1 MKNNKIILVLS
12 GLIVLIVCVTFIS
25 ISYAYWA
32 SVHVSSNNIVNSN
45 CLNIEFKDLT
55 NEIKLYNTYPMS
67 PLEFYNSS
75 KYRNQFTFVITN
87 KCNTLVNYDL
97 NLETLRDSDID
108 PQYLN
113 LEITG
118 YNVGKTSTDSA
129 RDVFEHMNEVLANSS
144 TIEEHNSLRLLDFP
158 ETKVK
163 VREGYY
169 AVLPIIS
176 YGDLTYTNVTLDDAI
191 YSKRL
196 NEKVISPDDSH
207 VYILSMFL
215 SEDVGPDEA
224 QNQVWCGKVTV
235 NSSPISSVKVSFDIN
250 GGDTSIDD
258 RYYYDNG
265 NYGELPI
272 PTREGYTFFGWYY
285 DDESNTINNNDQL
298 AIKANHTLTAK
309 WKNNNDFSLLT
320 PNVFYTALGKC
331 DRISLSEYNYKN
343 CLYDETSAIENILPY
358 EGNINDSIISSAT
371 VISESGAP
379 TYAWRDDKTLYY
391 YSNAPIIYMK
401 EDKFAYRTSYQDCPG
416 IRYVNNL
423 YPKVAKIDLS
433 GFDTSLMTNMDNMF
447 IGLPQL
453 TELNLNSFDTSNV
466 ISMINMFSSLSS
478 LESLDLGSFDTGN
491 VTNMSGMF
499 AGDFEMKELNLSSFD
514 TSNVTNMSRM
524 FSNVGVTELDLSN
537 FNTSNV
543 TDMSYMLSGL
553 EVEELIVS
561 NFNTGNVTNMS
572 GMFSSNWKIID
583 LDLSNFDT
591 SNVINM
597 SEMFSYNWKIINLD
611 LSNFDTSKVRDMSYM
626 FNYSPELLS
635 INLSSFDTRNVTDMS
650 GMFEN
655 CRKLTSLDLSNF
667 RDDSLLSIRSM
678 FGGCEILSSVDLSGF
693 SGKAI
698 DDVEMLC
705 SANENV
711 EIIGYAP
718 SSEARTC
725 LPVDYGPQC

>member
-1 MKNNKIILVLS
+1 MKNNKRILVLS

-25 ISYAYWA
+25 ISYAYWT
-32 SVHVSSNNIVNSN
+32 SIHVSDNNIINSN

-87 KCNTLVNYDL
+87 KCNTLVSYDL
-97 NLETLRDSDID
+97 NLETLEDSDIA
-108 PQYLN
+108 PQFLN
-113 LEITG
+113 LDITG

-144 TIEEHNSLRLLDFP
+144 TIEEHNALRLFDFL
-158 ETKVK
+158 ETEVK

-169 AVLPIIS
+169 ALLPIIS
-176 YGDLTYTNVTLDDAI
+176 YGDFPYTNVTLDEAI

-235 NSSPISSVKVSFDIN
+235 NSTPVSSVKVSFDTN

-272 PTREGYTFFGWYY
+272 PTREGYIFFGWYY
-285 DDESNTINNNDQL
+285 NDDSNTINNNDQL
-298 AIKANHTLTAK
+298 AIKTNHTLTAK

-331 DRISLSEYNYKN
+331 DRSSLSEYNYKN

-358 EGNINDSIISSAT
+358 EGNINDSIIASAT

-391 YSNAPIIYMK
+391 YSNAPTIYMK
-401 EDKFAYRTSYQDCPG
+401 EDKFAYRTSYQVCQG
-416 IRYVNNL
+416 IRYINNL
-423 YPKVAKIDLS
+423 YPKVVKIDLS

-447 IGLPQL
+447 IGLPKL
-453 TELNLNSFDTSNV
+453 TELNLNGFDTSNV
-466 ISMINMFSSLSS
+466 TSMINMFSNLSS
-478 LESLDLGSFDTGN
+478 LESLDLGSFNTGN

-499 AGDFEMKELNLSSFD
+499 AGNFEMNELNISSFD
-514 TSNVTNMSRM
+514 TRNVTNMSGM

-543 TDMSYMLSGL
+543 TNMSGMFSSAWKIHSLDLFSFDTSNVADMSYMFSGL
-553 EVEELIVS
+553 EVEELNVS
-561 NFNTGNVTNMS
+561 NFNTSNVINMS
-572 GMFSSNWKIID
+572 GMFSS
-583 LDLSNFDT
+583 
-591 SNVINM
+591 
-597 SEMFSYNWKIINLD
+597 NWKIINLD

-626 FNYSPELLS
+626 FSYSSELLS
-635 INLSSFDTRNVTDMS
+635 INLTSFDTRNVTDMS

-667 RDDSLLSIRSM
+667 RDDSLLKIRSM
-678 FGGCEILSSVDLSGF
+678 FRGCEILSSFDLSGF
-693 SGKAI
+693 SGKTL

-705 SANENV
+705 NANENV